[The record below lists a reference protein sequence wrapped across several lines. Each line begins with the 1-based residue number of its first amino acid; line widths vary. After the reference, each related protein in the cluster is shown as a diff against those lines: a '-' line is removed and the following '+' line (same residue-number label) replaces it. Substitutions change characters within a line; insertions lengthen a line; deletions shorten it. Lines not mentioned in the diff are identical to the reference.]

1 VTTMKPSDLIT
12 GKSAGAGIARLLGDA
27 RKSSELWPHSVGP
40 SALEAEAIQS
50 HPRSPDTTLSV
61 VAGLPDGAVAE
72 YRFHSRRRW
81 RFDWAWPSARVALE
95 IEGGAWTQ
103 GRHTRGAGFVADME
117 KYNAATLAGW
127 RVLRVT
133 PQQFENGEA
142 GRLVRLAL
150 ALRC

>member
-1 VTTMKPSDLIT
+1 MRPKLIT
-12 GKSAGAGIARLLGDA
+12 TQSAADGIARLLGDA
-27 RKSSELWPHSVGP
+27 RRSAEWRPGSVGP
-40 SALEAEAIQS
+40 TVREAEAIQTP
-50 HPRSPDTTLSV
+50 PRSPDTTLSV

-72 YRFHSRRRW
+72 YRFHPRRRW

-103 GRHTRGAGFVADME
+103 GRHTRGKGFVADME